1 MHNSKKTIPLEAFDD
16 LFVGNPLDIEKNLR
30 SLLEEAQLLEDKSL
44 YLQILSKIALTEAMQ
59 QKFADAHHTL
69 NEAEG
74 LLKPEYNL
82 AQVRILLERGRVY
95 HQSGDLD
102 NAILFFTKSY
112 ELSKQYGFD
121 AYAIDAAHMIAI
133 VEPELDKKAVWNEL
147 AIDMARKSTTK
158 QAQAWLG
165 ALYNNVAQNYIQ
177 MGRYKEALSAFE
189 QCKQYGEERGDAI
202 IIRGAKW
209 GIGRSLRSL
218 GYLNQALA
226 IQQALLHE
234 YEQIETHNE
243 LPHETIEI
251 GRGMVYE
258 ELAEIHCSLGRQ
270 YAALA
275 YKDLSKNIWFV
286 KLEPQRLEKM
296 KKLGE

>member
-1 MHNSKKTIPLEAFDD
+1 
-16 LFVGNPLDIEKNLR
+16 
-30 SLLEEAQLLEDKSL
+30 
-44 YLQILSKIALTEAMQ
+44 
-59 QKFADAHHTL
+59 
-69 NEAEG
+69 
-74 LLKPEYNL
+74 
-82 AQVRILLERGRVY
+82 
-95 HQSGDLD
+95 
-102 NAILFFTKSY
+102 
-112 ELSKQYGFD
+112 
-121 AYAIDAAHMIAI
+121 
-133 VEPELDKKAVWNEL
+133 
-147 AIDMARKSTTK
+147 
-158 QAQAWLG
+158 
-165 ALYNNVAQNYIQ
+165 